1 MKRGTEQPSFKA
13 NSYQPDVSGKVVE
26 GVLA

>member
-1 MKRGTEQPSFKA
+1 MKRGTEPPSVKA
-13 NSYQPDVSGKVVE
+13 TSYQPDVSGKVVE